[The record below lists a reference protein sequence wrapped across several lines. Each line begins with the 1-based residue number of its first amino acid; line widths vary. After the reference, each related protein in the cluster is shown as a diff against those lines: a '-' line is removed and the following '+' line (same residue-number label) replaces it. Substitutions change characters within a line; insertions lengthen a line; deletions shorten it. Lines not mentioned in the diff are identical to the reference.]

1 MSQHIH
7 DEPLPPKCP
16 VLYLPGVDG
25 TGRLL
30 HRQQGVRERFT
41 LRCANYPQDDRHTY
55 SDLVTI
61 GIKHLE
67 QTGPAVVLAES
78 FGGAVGL
85 MIALERPELVRRLVL
100 VNTFAW
106 YPRRLFIGMMGMVG
120 PWLPRKPT
128 HAATRDV
135 RGLFFFGP
143 NIPKSEQDAWWNL
156 TADVPMRVYG
166 HRFTLLGGVDL
177 RSRLREIDIPALVFT
192 ASNDWVVPA
201 TAGRLLSRR
210 LPRATHIT
218 LPVGHAAMID
228 PRIDIATWL
237 ERADYWT

>member
-1 MSQHIH
+1 MKQPIH

-16 VLYLPGVDG
+16 VVYLPGVDG

-30 HRQQGVRERFT
+30 HRQQGLRERFA

-55 SDLVTI
+55 PDLVKI
-61 GIKHLE
+61 GLQHLE
-67 QTGPAVVLAES
+67 ETGPAVVLAES

-85 MIALERPELVRRLVL
+85 MIALNRPELVRRLVL

-120 PWLPRKPT
+120 PWLPMKPNL
-128 HAATRDV
+128 AATRDV
-135 RGLFFFGP
+135 RGLFFFGTS
-143 NIPKSEQDAWWNL
+143 IPKVEQNAWWDL

-166 HRFTLLGGVDL
+166 HRFGLLGEVDL
-177 RSRLREIDIPALVFT
+177 RQRLREIDIPALVFT

-201 TAGRLLSRR
+201 TAGRLLARR
-210 LPRATHIT
+210 LPRAKQIT

-228 PRIDIATWL
+228 PRIDIAAWL
-237 ERADYWT
+237 ERADYWA